1 MLRIK
6 LTSENKKFVFFS
18 ILFII
23 FFKLF
28 NADSKLTIF
37 PLLKPDGDNFSFS
50 KILKLS
56 SSSYSPTATEKSSS
70 LISTKDFFFLIYSFN
85 SGLVDF
91 LFYNQKSHA
100 FQN

>member
-70 LISTKDFFFLIYSFN
+70 LISTKDFFLICSFN